1 MLQRLSFYFSLKKGS
16 EFKRARAS
24 PVGFD
29 VEQRGDRPDAIDQQ
43 HAAAAHTP
51 CGVHHFEQTEVC
63 PAESGGAWVGV
74 GGPERTASS

>member
-1 MLQRLSFYFSLKKGS
+1 MKKGS

-29 VEQRGDRPDAIDQQ
+29 VEQRRDRPDALNHQR
-43 HAAAAHTP
+43 AAAYTP